1 MKIVFLEGLP
11 GVGKS
16 TIAKTIKELKKDNVV
31 VAEEIELFNP
41 KRDNFHQDFYMKNDD
56 FKFNKCIK
64 GIKNNLDTICIV
76 DRSAISTL
84 SYNQS
89 KNIINLKY
97 LVELES
103 IEKWFEKYIEFFSK
117 DYVFVYFL
125 INSDEQIYIPFNDV
139 NDPYGSEFNQK
150 LLQDITIY
158 NCKKYAKNFILKNY
172 KKSQMEDLINEI
184 FN

>member
-89 KNIINLKY
+89 KNIINLK
-97 LVELES
+97 
-103 IEKWFEKYIEFFSK
+103 
-117 DYVFVYFL
+117 
-125 INSDEQIYIPFNDV
+125 
-139 NDPYGSEFNQK
+139 
-150 LLQDITIY
+150 
-158 NCKKYAKNFILKNY
+158 
-172 KKSQMEDLINEI
+172 
-184 FN
+184 